1 MVDIEVVVGTE
12 AGHRVAGT
20 GARFAEHRVAG
31 HMLSGMIVV
40 AGDTVPV
47 IAYSRPVLVQLA
59 YRADCH
65 NWRRNA
71 RQERFSAR
79 NWYRRHLLVQ
89 RSLLAGSVHSCYR
102 KYCWLVLLPGR
113 RDSGGSKVVQ
123 VSRKLLRFVV
133 LSHNDYRTL
142 PLD

>member
-12 AGHRVAGT
+12 
-20 GARFAEHRVAG
+20 AG

-102 KYCWLVLLPGR
+102 KHCWLVLLPGR
-113 RDSGGSKVVQ
+113 RDSGGLKVVQ